1 MRKNSDTAIER
12 YLNYFKWKGIKKFSV
27 SLVLLPQ
34 CQDQEMKLLLYFASG
49 RYIASLYFPNKTET
63 LISILYL
70 LYFET

>member
-34 CQDQEMKLLLYFASG
+34 HQDQEMKLLH
-49 RYIASLYFPNKTET
+49 
-63 LISILYL
+63 
-70 LYFET
+70 